1 MLPRLVCFSHWV
13 GRLLAVDRQ
22 LLAFRGV
29 KCNAILIALRTWH
42 RRLATSVP
50 RYSLVRWLLCFRT
63 VSLLIVHQR
72 AWNREPREKSIG
84 QIVAPG
90 TGSKDN
96 CELIRPRSTLVF
108 AFVRGRKKGPCRFH
122 ATHREFRL
130 LSRRSDL
137 NESFSELH
145 SSWKKLRCAVL
156 HFSPFFYSL
165 MRYVLWIVNIP
176 MAEDRDDSCF
186 YFAK

>member
-13 GRLLAVDRQ
+13 SRLLAVDRQ

-96 CELIRPRSTLVF
+96 CQLIRPRFTLVF

-122 ATHREFRL
+122 ATHWEFRL
-130 LSRRSDL
+130 LSRRSNS
-137 NESFSELH
+137 NESSSELY
-145 SSWKKLRCAVL
+145 SSWNKLSCAVL
-156 HFSPFFYSL
+156 HFSSFFFF
-165 MRYVLWIVNIP
+165 IVQCV
-176 MAEDRDDSCF
+176 MCRGL
-186 YFAK
+186 

>member
-1 MLPRLVCFSHWV
+1 MFPRLVCFSHWV
-13 GRLLAVDRQ
+13 SRLLAVDRQ

-50 RYSLVRWLLCFRT
+50 RYCPVRWLLCFRT

-90 TGSKDN
+90 TDSKDN
-96 CELIRPRSTLVF
+96 CELIQPRSTLVF
-108 AFVRGRKKGPCRFH
+108 AFVHGRKNGPCRF
-122 ATHREFRL
+122 R
-130 LSRRSDL
+130 
-137 NESFSELH
+137 
-145 SSWKKLRCAVL
+145 AVAISTAL
-156 HFSPFFYSL
+156 ARHWAFFNSL
-165 MRYVLWIVNIP
+165 IRYVSWIVNIP
-176 MAEDRDDSCF
+176 MEGSRW
-186 YFAK
+186 